1 MTEDRNSHRPGAS
14 GLHEQKERNALPLDS
29 FHLRDVFYD

>member
-1 MTEDRNSHRPGAS
+1 MMGGRNSDRSGAS
-14 GLHEQKERNALPLDS
+14 GLHVQKERDVLPLDS